1 MSMHTRRRAWRQLAL
16 PLAAVALTAFAAC
29 GGDDDTEAT
38 TAPIATA
45 ATTATSA
52 ATRAPEGSPSAVAS
66 ASAPAPAA
74 IGSATAARRTSDAKI
89 NAVLDAIEKKD
100 AAALAALT
108 QPVTT
113 PCTTVAGAGGPPK
126 CDQGVA
132 NNTPVTKFPALTC
145 ELSFI
150 GTDQIQSYFASG
162 PLGAANVNLYA
173 VASVKDPGMLAYNP
187 QGDYI
192 VVIETSA
199 ATGPATGSMFNV
211 SKDGRVVNYWS
222 GCGAGAAQIMAAQGG
237 TNVLLAPPAP

>member
-1 MSMHTRRRAWRQLAL
+1 MSMHTRRRAWRLLAL

-38 TAPIATA
+38 TAPIATSA
-45 ATTATSA
+45 TTPATTATK
-52 ATRAPEGSPSAVAS
+52 APEGSPSAAASAS
-66 ASAPAPAA
+66 ASAPA
-74 IGSATAARRTSDAKI
+74 ATGARRTSDAKI
-89 NAVLDAIEKKD
+89 NAVLDAIEQKD

-162 PLGAANVNLYA
+162 PLGAANVKLYA

-211 SKDGRVVNYWS
+211 NKDGKVVNYWS

-237 TNVLLAPPAP
+237 TNVLLAPPAS

>member
-1 MSMHTRRRAWRQLAL
+1 MSMHTRRRAWRLLAL
-16 PLAAVALTAFAAC
+16 LLAAVALTAFAAC

-45 ATTATSA
+45 ATTPATT
-52 ATRAPEGSPSAVAS
+52 ATKAPEGSPSAAASAS
-66 ASAPAPAA
+66 ASAPA
-74 IGSATAARRTSDAKI
+74 ATGARRTSDAKI
-89 NAVLDAIEKKD
+89 NAVLDAIEQKD

-145 ELSFI
+145 ELSCI

-162 PLGAANVNLYA
+162 PLGAANVKLYA

-211 SKDGRVVNYWS
+211 NKDGKVVNYWS